1 MSAVSLA
8 GPGKF
13 TEDYLVIVGDR
24 HTSLVGILLPI
35 FGCALLLMI
44 IGSVAYFV
52 YKKNQQSLDEETPNP
67 LYMKVINYFL
77 KLWNKLQYFF
87 KNEKICNIQTCAPQ
101 FRLS

>member
-77 KLWNKLQYFF
+77 KLWNKYFF
-87 KNEKICNIQTCAPQ
+87 KNEKICNIEFLCPT
-101 FRLS
+101 FY